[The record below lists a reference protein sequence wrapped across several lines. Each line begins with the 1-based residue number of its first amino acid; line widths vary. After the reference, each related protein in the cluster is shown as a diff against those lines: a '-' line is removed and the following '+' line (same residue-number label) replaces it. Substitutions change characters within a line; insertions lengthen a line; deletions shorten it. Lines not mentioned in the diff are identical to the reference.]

1 MNSGTTDLWTVRSRY
16 QIGRCQISL
25 KKYDAAV
32 VEFVAIEINHPQY
45 PLWQGKA
52 VLEVGKLLMQQNK
65 TAQAIEQFKD
75 LVERFQESDEA
86 VIATQYI
93 KQLEAQ

>member
-1 MNSGTTDLWTVRSRY
+1 MNSGATDLWTVRSRY
-16 QIGRCQISL
+16 QVGRCQVSL
-25 KKYDAAV
+25 KQYDAAV

-52 VLEVGKLLMQQNK
+52 VLEVGKLLMQQEK

-75 LVERFQESDEA
+75 LVKRFQESEEA
-86 VIATQYI
+86 AIAKQYI
-93 KQLEAQ
+93 QQLEAQ